1 MSLTRILDISGSA
14 MRAQS
19 QRLNAVASNLA
30 NAETAAGP
38 DGQAYRAKQV
48 VFQAVPYNNNPAASG
63 VQVKEVRE
71 DAAMPR
77 RQYDPRHPL
86 ADREGYVTLSN
97 VNPVEEMVNMMSASR
112 AYQTN
117 VETAN
122 TAKSLLLK
130 TLQLGQ

>member
-1 MSLTRILDISGSA
+1 MSLARILEISGSA

-48 VFQAVPYNNNPAASG
+48 VFEAVPVAGGGTA
-63 VQVKEVRE
+63 VQVRETRE
-71 DAAMPR
+71 DASMPR
-77 RQYDPRHPL
+77 RQFDPRHPL
-86 ADREGYVTLSN
+86 ADKEGYVTLSN
-97 VNPVEEMVNMMSASR
+97 VNVVEEMVNMMSASR

-122 TAKSLLLK
+122 TAKSLMLK
-130 TLQLGQ
+130 TLQLGS